1 VPNQIVERSG
11 EIHGVLAGAAADFQ
25 HLGAAGKADS
35 QYLEDGVLVAFA
47 GCGEGKHGNL
57 DTWRTGPEYLTSR
70 SNFGYSVAPA
80 GLIQGRFTMSISM
93 YDFSIP
99 VLTRGLTNMS
109 ALLDKA
115 AAQAAVKKFDC
126 AVLAQAR
133 LFPDMY
139 PLVRQV
145 QIACDTAKGAAAR
158 LAGIEVPKHEDTEVT
173 FAELKA
179 RIAKT
184 LDVLKS
190 VTAAQLKESESRA
203 IEIKFP
209 NGSWKFTGIAY
220 WNDFVLPNFFFHVSM
235 VYALLRKNGIEIGK
249 GDYLGEIR

>member
-1 VPNQIVERSG
+1 
-11 EIHGVLAGAAADFQ
+11 
-25 HLGAAGKADS
+25 
-35 QYLEDGVLVAFA
+35 
-47 GCGEGKHGNL
+47 
-57 DTWRTGPEYLTSR
+57 
-70 SNFGYSVAPA
+70 
-80 GLIQGRFTMSISM
+80 MSI
-93 YDFSIP
+93 
-99 VLTRGLTNMS
+99 
-109 ALLDKA
+109 
-115 AAQAAVKKFDC
+115 
-126 AVLAQAR
+126 

-184 LDVLKS
+184 LDVVKS
-190 VTAAQLKESESRA
+190 VSAAQLKDSESRT
-203 IEIKFP
+203 IELKFP
-209 NGSWKFTGIAY
+209 NGPRKFTGTTY

-249 GDYLGEIR
+249 MDYLGAVQ